1 MAKLNWFLT
10 LKNMASTDETA
21 KELLNAINNAETDDA
36 KATAKAEAKEYVES
50 FAENNDI
57 ISAPVAEITETPIE
71 QPESETPTE
80 TPVKELEIDV
90 ETESDEPTGERPE
103 PIPEADNSL
112 IERIRRRQKIAEEN
126 IKKRRNQP
134 ITLSE
139 QKAAAIEK
147 GKEVIRRNNEIAERR
162 KALHEMIEKQQ
173 AERRASDTK
182 NMVGLLTILLRE
194 LKLNIRLE
202 IICKKHNITRKDLE
216 ALKATNPYGWAQCL
230 MERPKLEVELERYIK
245 E

>member
-50 FAENNDI
+50 FADNETAEPI
-57 ISAPVAEITETPIE
+57 AEITETPIE

-147 GKEVIRRNNEIAERR
+147 GKEVMRRNSEIAERR

-173 AERRASDTK
+173 AERRASDAK

-230 MERPKLEVELERYIK
+230 MERPKLEVELEMYIK

>member
-1 MAKLNWFLT
+1 
-10 LKNMASTDETA
+10 MASTDETA

-50 FAENNDI
+50 FADNET
-57 ISAPVAEITETPIE
+57 AEPVAEIVETTSEPEVE

-103 PIPEADNSL
+103 PIPEADSSL

-147 GKEVIRRNNEIAERR
+147 GKEVMRRNNEIAERR

-173 AERRASDTK
+173 AERRASDAK